1 MVIYMLVFDLNLTER
16 TRVSVIDDLLA
27 LQEHDETIRE
37 LEGPVK
43 DIPTRCAL
51 EQKKIDSERVECDRA
66 VEEVQRLKIAC
77 RDDELTI
84 SELKETVLK
93 FKIQSATLKTNAE
106 CAAMNAQIAKAEDNL
121 KMAEVRK
128 AANELA
134 TEKGQ
139 SYLDECQKRLE
150 ETEKEVGE
158 YITSLQERLADI
170 QVRLDTAMVER
181 ASKVEPLDVPAT
193 KRFLMYYERL
203 RKNRWPVLIH
213 LHENV
218 CTGCH
223 MSLPPS
229 KQQQAAKNLLL
240 ANDPAKMTIVA
251 CDFCGR
257 IVY

>member
-1 MVIYMLVFDLNLTER
+1 M
-16 TRVSVIDDLLA
+16 RVSVIDDLLA

-43 DIPTRCAL
+43 DIPTRCEL
-51 EQKKIDSERVECDRA
+51 EQKKIDSERAEFDRA
-66 VEEVQRLKIAC
+66 TEEVKRLKLQC
-77 RDDELTI
+77 MNDEVAI
-84 SELKETVLK
+84 SEFKETVLK

-106 CAAMNAQIAKAEDNL
+106 CAAMNAQIAKAEDSLN
-121 KMAEVRK
+121 MAELRK
-128 AANELA
+128 EANELA

-139 SYLDECQKRLE
+139 SYADECQSRFE
-150 ETEKEVGE
+150 EVEKEVGE
-158 YITSLQERLADI
+158 YISSLQKRLADI
-170 QVRLDTAMVER
+170 QNRLDTALVDR
-181 ASKVEPLDVPAT
+181 AAKVKPLDVPAT

-203 RKNRWPVLIH
+203 RKNRWPVLIR

-229 KQQQAAKNLLL
+229 KQQQAIKNSLL
-240 ANDPAKMTIVA
+240 ADDPAKMTIVA

>member
-1 MVIYMLVFDLNLTER
+1 M
-16 TRVSVIDDLLA
+16 SVIDDLLA

-51 EQKKIDSERVECDRA
+51 EQKKIDSERTEFERA
-66 VEEVQRLKIAC
+66 TEEVKRLKLECMDA
-77 RDDELTI
+77 EVGI
-84 SELKETVLK
+84 SEIKDVIQK
-93 FKIQSATLKTNAE
+93 YKIQSATLKTNAE
-106 CAAMNAQIAKAEDNL
+106 CTAMNAQIAKAEDNL
-121 KMAEVRK
+121 KMAEARK
-128 AANELA
+128 VATEQT

-139 SYLDECQKRLE
+139 SYADECKKRFE
-150 ETEKEVGE
+150 EVEKEVSE
-158 YITSLQERLADI
+158 YIDSLQKRLADI
-170 QVRLDTAMVER
+170 QSRLDTALVDR
-181 ASKVEPLDVPAT
+181 AEKVKPLDVPAT

-229 KQQQAAKNLLL
+229 KQQQATKNAML
-240 ANDPAKMTIVA
+240 ADDPAKMTIVA

>member
-1 MVIYMLVFDLNLTER
+1 M
-16 TRVSVIDDLLA
+16 SVIDDLLA

-51 EQKKIDSERVECDRA
+51 EQKKIDSERAELDQA
-66 VEEVQRLKIAC
+66 TEEVQRLRLECMA
-77 RDDELTI
+77 DEVTI
-84 SELKETVLK
+84 SELKDTVLK

-106 CAAMNAQIAKAEDNL
+106 CAAMNAQIAKAEDDL
-121 KMAEVRK
+121 KMAEARK

-139 SYLDECQKRLE
+139 SYADECQKRFE
-150 ETEKEVGE
+150 ETEKEIGE
-158 YITSLQERLADI
+158 YIASLQERLADI
-170 QVRLDTAMVER
+170 QTRLDTAIVAR
-181 ASKVEPLDVPAT
+181 ASKVKPLDVPAT

-203 RKNRWPVLIH
+203 RKNRWPVLIR
-213 LHENV
+213 LQENV
-218 CTGCH
+218 CSGCH

-229 KQQQAAKNLLL
+229 KQQQATKNALLTD
-240 ANDPAKMTIVA
+240 DPLKMTIVA